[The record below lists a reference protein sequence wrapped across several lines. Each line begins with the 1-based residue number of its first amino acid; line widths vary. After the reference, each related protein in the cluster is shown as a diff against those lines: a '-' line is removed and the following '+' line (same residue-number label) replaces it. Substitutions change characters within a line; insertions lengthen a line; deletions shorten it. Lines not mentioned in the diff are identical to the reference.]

1 MFSVLQCAYIIFNMC
16 ISEDLEE
23 IFLKVYNQKYTL
35 VGVIERY
42 ITSHDDFGG
51 IFIYCNKC
59 DTEWHL
65 LLIKAIEC
73 FVNVFLNDY
82 SIDKTNQ
89 NVGAKVV
96 RKLSKLN

>member
-1 MFSVLQCAYIIFNMC
+1 MC

-35 VGVIERY
+35 IGVIEHY

-51 IFIYCNKC
+51 IFIYCHKC

-65 LLIKAIEC
+65 LLIQAIRC
-73 FVNVFLNDY
+73 FVSCLNLSNINYVQYVMNINV
-82 SIDKTNQ
+82 
-89 NVGAKVV
+89 V
-96 RKLSKLN
+96 